1 MRKLTDLTPP
11 PWFAVALSL
20 SIHLV
25 DLFHLG
31 YEGSLRHL
39 EHKIFVSILQL
50 KSRYCGPVTPS
61 SSSSPS
67 GELTSDE
74 PLCMPPGN

>member
-1 MRKLTDLTPP
+1 MRNLTNLTPP
-11 PWFAVALSL
+11 SWFAVALSI

-25 DLFHLG
+25 DLFHLC

-39 EHKIFVSILQL
+39 KIFVTILKL

-74 PLCMPPGN
+74 PSCTLPGD

>member
-1 MRKLTDLTPP
+1 MKSALSSKYQKTNIQQMRKLTNLTPP
-11 PWFAVALSL
+11 SWFAVALSL

-39 EHKIFVSILQL
+39 EHKIFVSIL
-50 KSRYCGPVTPS
+50 
-61 SSSSPS
+61 
-67 GELTSDE
+67 
-74 PLCMPPGN
+74 